1 VVGYAAVAFSATA
14 VAAPTAAEKGAVL
27 LKLAR
32 GAIAAELGHAVTPV
46 PRSAWLAEPGASF
59 VTLLTRSGELRGCIG
74 SLQARRPLALDVQ
87 ENAVAAAFHDPR
99 FRPLT
104 EAEIDDMVVE
114 VSLLSTPEVM
124 VVASEQDALARLRP
138 GIDGVVLAYGGH
150 RGTFLPQVW
159 EQLPE
164 PAEFLAQLK
173 RNAGLPVDFWA
184 EDVRLSR
191 YTVSKWQ
198 EGKP

>member
-1 VVGYAAVAFSATA
+1 MVSMS
-14 VAAPTAAEKGAVL
+14 
-27 LKLAR
+27 
-32 GAIAAELGHAVTPV
+32 GHRV
-46 PRSAWLAEPGASF
+46 WL
-59 VTLLTRSGELRGCIG
+59 R
-74 SLQARRPLALDVQ
+74 LALSAGFV
-87 ENAVAAAFHDPR
+87 
-99 FRPLT
+99 L
-104 EAEIDDMVVE
+104 
-114 VSLLSTPEVM
+114 
-124 VVASEQDALARLRP
+124 ALALPARAQSSISFSGGTSIDPGQAYAGVAWESPDLGGRFRLRP